1 MKKLVLASGNAGKLR
16 ELSVILD
23 DLGYQL
29 HAQAEYGVSEVAET
43 GTTFVENAI
52 IKARHAASLTGLP
65 ALADDSGIEVDA
77 LDGAPG
83 VYSARFSGPAADDAA
98 NNALLVERLQ
108 AVPAAERSARY
119 RAVIVFMRHAA
130 DPSPLICEGSWEG
143 MIQLQPAGEGGFGY
157 DPYFFLPE
165 LGCTS
170 AELSAPEKNRISH
183 RGMALVELKKKL
195 REQRCLAAIHR
206 LAFTYTFPGV
216 KKSAPI
222 AISTRTRSDSIP
234 QQAYVDALLDD
245 LAQDLPLIW
254 GRRIESIFIGG
265 GTPSLFSAESID
277 RLFSGLRSLI
287 NFAPAIEV
295 TMESNPGSAEAANY
309 RGYREAGV
317 NRLSIG
323 IQSFDNERLALLG
336 RVHDKAQALQAFQLA
351 RDAGFDN
358 INLDLMFGL
367 PGQSLSP
374 QQIRP
379 GTGN

>member
-1 MKKLVLASGNAGKLR
+1 MKQLVLASGNVGKLR

-29 HAQAEYGVSEVAET
+29 NAQAEYGVSEVTET

-108 AVPAAERSARY
+108 AVPDAERSARY
-119 RAVIVFMRHAA
+119 RAVIVFMRHAR

-170 AELSAPEKNRISH
+170 AELSAAEKNRISH

-195 REQRCLAAIHR
+195 RE
-206 LAFTYTFPGV
+206 
-216 KKSAPI
+216 
-222 AISTRTRSDSIP
+222 
-234 QQAYVDALLDD
+234 
-245 LAQDLPLIW
+245 
-254 GRRIESIFIGG
+254 
-265 GTPSLFSAESID
+265 
-277 RLFSGLRSLI
+277 
-287 NFAPAIEV
+287 
-295 TMESNPGSAEAANY
+295 
-309 RGYREAGV
+309 
-317 NRLSIG
+317 
-323 IQSFDNERLALLG
+323 
-336 RVHDKAQALQAFQLA
+336 
-351 RDAGFDN
+351 RDV
-358 INLDLMFGL
+358 
-367 PGQSLSP
+367 
-374 QQIRP
+374 
-379 GTGN
+379 